1 MDTGMHSEDSE
12 SGGSSS
18 AAGSCLLD
26 FQLADGAFD
35 SNDFAQFSNGDFPNL
50 HAEITD
56 DIKLEPISPLAQS
69 PQPLSP
75 YGNGSFSTFLEVKSE
90 TQVLYYLTY
99 IRFHLFIFFSSEQRQ
114 LLDTPPISPPQLTP
128 VNPSY
133 TPPKSPP
140 ALTPADVIK
149 VITLDASGKCLK
161 RQKIVARII

>member
-1 MDTGMHSEDSE
+1 MHSGMHSEDSE

-35 SNDFAQFSNGDFPNL
+35 SNDFAQFGNGDFPNL
-50 HAEITD
+50 HAELND

-90 TQVLYYLTY
+90 SQVPYFL
-99 IRFHLFIFFSSEQRQ
+99 ICRQFNLFIYFS
-114 LLDTPPISPPQLTP
+114 
-128 VNPSY
+128 
-133 TPPKSPP
+133 
-140 ALTPADVIK
+140 
-149 VITLDASGKCLK
+149 
-161 RQKIVARII
+161 